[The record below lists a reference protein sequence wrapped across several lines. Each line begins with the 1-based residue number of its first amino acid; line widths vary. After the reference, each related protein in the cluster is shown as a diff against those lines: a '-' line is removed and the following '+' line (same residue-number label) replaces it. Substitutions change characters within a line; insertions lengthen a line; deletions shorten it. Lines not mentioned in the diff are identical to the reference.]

1 MVRALATAAGCP
13 ALGARRQAVG
23 GRVRLGCA
31 SVALQRPLSGY
42 VARETGDL
50 ETACE
55 QLSRAAAYFRGQI
68 DNSTTEVT
76 PEWEAWVTQIEIDA
90 TSP

>member
-1 MVRALATAAGCP
+1 
-13 ALGARRQAVG
+13 
-23 GRVRLGCA
+23 
-31 SVALQRPLSGY
+31 LSGY